1 MTGPKKLSPALGL
14 ILIAIGI
21 FIAVSIVSY
30 HPGDAGNAGSERG
43 VLNYSGRVGAEIAL
57 YLLLVVGG
65 AALVIPLLISA
76 EGISRLI
83 PHQLPPRL
91 ASIRLFYEIIIIAGL
106 SPLLSIQT
114 YLSPHLLGTQLEKM
128 SFGGWWGEL
137 ISHWLMEYLGG
148 FGTRLVLVTVVLVSF
163 ALLTEMK
170 PFIWFSRLLQR
181 IFALLTRWIAHRK
194 KTVSPA
200 ASSSRKPVRKQINT
214 TAADR
219 KKEAA
224 RQRELAR
231 AALIIKREE
240 ELRRAEKLR
249 EKEEKELEKERE
261 KEERE
266 REREREKEER
276 RRKKVIERKEKEAQ
290 RRRKMIEEKS
300 AAARAKEKSTASKEQ
315 KGRSVPAGPA
325 SASTVFPSRADGGR
339 NLPYQLPPLDILD
352 VPPPISDRGIKNIN
366 FDDSAILERT
376 LQEFGIESRVV
387 GIERGPAITRYEL
400 QIAPG
405 VKVGKVKAL
414 DNDLALTMKAKSVRI
429 LAPIPGKAA
438 IGIEV
443 PNANTNLVTLREML
457 DSPEFRNK
465 KLNLPL
471 AIGKDISGTP
481 IISDLTAMPHLLIA
495 GATGSGKTVCIN
507 SIIMSLLYSRT
518 PDELKLIMVDPK
530 KVEMAAFHRLPHLIC
545 PVITDAGKTAM
556 ALAWVIKEM
565 EDRYD
570 YCARAGVRNIKSYN
584 SRQPAPAE
592 EKSADG
598 EGIPDKMPYIVL
610 LIDELADLMLIAA
623 KEIETS
629 IARLAHLSRAVGIHL
644 ILATQRPSVDVVT
657 GIIKANLPG
666 RISFKVAAKVDSRT
680 VLDAGGA
687 DKLLGD
693 GDLLFL
699 PPGTDQLIRAQG
711 TYSQDHE
718 IDDVVAFVIRQREPS
733 FEKGIFQ
740 KKSISADGSVSGGGG
755 GGDIFIESA
764 IDVIRQTDQAS
775 VSMLQRK
782 LKIGYSRAARIMDEL
797 EERGVVGPYRGTKA
811 REILIDTYAGDGTVE
826 EGEEDNDDE

>member
-114 YLSPHLLGTQLEKM
+114 YLSPHLLGTQLENM

-200 ASSSRKPVRKQINT
+200 ASSSRKPVRNQINT

-240 ELRRAEKLR
+240 DLRQAEKLR
-249 EKEEKELEKERE
+249 EKEEKEREKERE
-261 KEERE
+261 KEERRLKKE
-266 REREREKEER
+266 LEQREKEDLR
-276 RRKKVIERKEKEAQ
+276 RRKEIEKKAT
-290 RRRKMIEEKS
+290 
-300 AAARAKEKSTASKEQ
+300 AARAKARLRKAEEKKVRPA
-315 KGRSVPAGPA
+315 VPVAGGT
-325 SASTVFPSRADGGR
+325 STVFPARTDGGPDA
-339 NLPYQLPPLDILD
+339 PYQLPPLDILD

-443 PNANTNLVTLREML
+443 PNANTTLVTLREML

-545 PVITDAGKTAM
+545 PVITDAAKTAM

-811 REILIDTYAGDGTVE
+811 REILIDTYAGDGTVDAGMDEDEADE
-826 EGEEDNDDE
+826 E

>member
-200 ASSSRKPVRKQINT
+200 ASSIRKPVRNQINT

-249 EKEEKELEKERE
+249 EKEEKE
-261 KEERE
+261 ERE

-290 RRRKMIEEKS
+290 RRRKMIEEK
-300 AAARAKEKSTASKEQ
+300 AAAERAEEKPTASKE
-315 KGRSVPAGPA
+315 KKRRSGPAGPA
-325 SASTVFPSRADGGR
+325 PAGTVFPSRADGGR

-584 SRQPAPAE
+584 SRQHDPAE

>member
-200 ASSSRKPVRKQINT
+200 ASSSRKPVRNQINT

-240 ELRRAEKLR
+240 DLRQAEKLR
-249 EKEEKELEKERE
+249 EKEEKEREKERE
-261 KEERE
+261 KEERRLKKE
-266 REREREKEER
+266 LEQREKEDLR
-276 RRKKVIERKEKEAQ
+276 RRKEIEKKAT
-290 RRRKMIEEKS
+290 
-300 AAARAKEKSTASKEQ
+300 AARAKARLRKAEEKKVRPA
-315 KGRSVPAGPA
+315 VPVAGGT
-325 SASTVFPSRADGGR
+325 STVFPARTDGGPDA
-339 NLPYQLPPLDILD
+339 PYQLPPLDILD

-443 PNANTNLVTLREML
+443 PNANTTLVTLREML

-530 KVEMAAFHRLPHLIC
+530 KVEMASFHRLPHLIC
-545 PVITDAGKTAM
+545 PVITDAAKTAM

-584 SRQPAPAE
+584 SRQLAPAE

-811 REILIDTYAGDGTVE
+811 REILIDTYAGDGTVDAGMDEDEADE
-826 EGEEDNDDE
+826 E